1 MKPDRRPPMPALAD
15 TGARLDLRFEA
26 EPFAVRR
33 ALCRTVA
40 TFAGRIGEAA
50 AGSLELALAEALN
63 NIVIHAY
70 GSAGGSISLSIEVR
84 AGALHC
90 RICDIGKP
98 LPGGA
103 PPNVGPEIDPAGQ
116 PVLREG
122 GWGWQILRKVAED
135 LTYERAGEE
144 NRLTFRIAVMG

>member
-1 MKPDRRPPMPALAD
+1 MKPDRRPPMPVLAD
-15 TGARLDLRFEA
+15 TGTRLDLRFEA
-26 EPFAVRR
+26 EPFAVRM

-40 TFAGRIGEAA
+40 TFAGRIGEATTGA
-50 AGSLELALAEALN
+50 LELALAEVLN

-70 GSAGGSISLSIEVR
+70 GGGGGSISLSIEAR

-90 RICDIGKP
+90 RICDVGKA

-103 PPNVGPEIDPAGQ
+103 PPPAGPDIDPTGQ

-122 GWGWQILRKVAED
+122 GWGWQILRKLAED
-135 LTYERAGEE
+135 LTYEHAGGE
-144 NRLTFRIAVMG
+144 NRLTFRMAVMG